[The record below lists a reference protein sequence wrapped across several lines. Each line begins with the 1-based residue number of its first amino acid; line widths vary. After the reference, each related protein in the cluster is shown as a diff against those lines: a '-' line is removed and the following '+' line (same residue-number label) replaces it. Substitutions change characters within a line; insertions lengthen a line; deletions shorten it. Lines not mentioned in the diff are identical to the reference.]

1 MFSHDL
7 SDLRVWNDMNPNS
20 RHSSIATLVV
30 ISQLTRE
37 AQSRHRNGNPYG
49 HNQTNNCH
57 IIACRSEYRL
67 GTARRYYQGTRSL
80 ANQQRRKPAEEGW
93 RKAALQVIA
102 VFAGITTAWLAGPA
116 VPAFLPHDFTGKLA
130 LGLLAS
136 GGSGFWNSILT
147 YVTKAKDVK
156 AAEAESRQ
164 IEARAKKGTL
174 PKHGH

>member
-20 RHSSIATLVV
+20 RHSSIGTLVV

-49 HNQTNNCH
+49 HDQTNNCH

-80 ANQQRRKPAEEGW
+80 AQSTTTKTGRRRMEEGGSSSNCRFRW
-93 RKAALQVIA
+93 NNHCV
-102 VFAGITTAWLAGPA
+102 AGWPRRSSL
-116 VPAFLPHDFTGKLA
+116 FA
-130 LGLLAS
+130 LGFHWKTAACTFGYCRS
-136 GGSGFWNSILT
+136 QIIRINSSFITIVQRLI
-147 YVTKAKDVK
+147 
-156 AAEAESRQ
+156 SSLR
-164 IEARAKKGTL
+164 
-174 PKHGH
+174 